1 MVLALPA
8 DCGVDPQSFHGTFP
22 PAVFDANVVRRPVTA
37 SAAREFEESEM
48 IAPPA
53 RMTAV
58 RGPALTFTGDPFRD
72 GLDATMVHEPDAIV
86 AMADGKIAHFGPAG
100 RIAPL
105 LPAGT
110 EVVDYG
116 RDALISAGFIDTHVH
131 YPQTPMIASHGAQLL
146 DWLNKYTFPTELKFA
161 DKAHARAVARLFLQE
176 NLRNGITTSC
186 VYCTVHPQSVDA
198 LFEEAERLGLR
209 LAAGKVLM
217 DRNAPAALLD
227 TAQSGYDES
236 QALIAKWH
244 GRGRLLYA
252 ITPRFAVTSTP
263 AQLAAAG
270 ALWQQH
276 SDCLLQTHLA
286 ESRREVALIKEL
298 FPDQQSYLDVYDH
311 HGLCDARAIFG
322 HGIWL
327 DEPEMQRLHASGASI
342 AHCPTS
348 NFFLGS
354 GAFDLARAIRTDRPV
369 RVGLG
374 TDIGA
379 GTSFSILATLG
390 AAYKASQLN
399 GHSLSAGHA
408 YYLGTRGSARAMYL
422 DDRIGSLAAGM
433 EADLVV
439 LDMRSTPLI
448 DFRMNEAG
456 TFAEQLFVQ
465 MTLGDDR
472 AVQATYVAGRPAY
485 VRTTDANRSP

>member
-1 MVLALPA
+1 MAVPA
-8 DCGVDPQSFHGTFP
+8 S
-22 PAVFDANVVRRPVTA
+22 RP
-37 SAAREFEESEM
+37 
-48 IAPPA
+48 I
-53 RMTAV
+53 AV
-58 RGPALTFTGDPFRD
+58 RGPALSFTGDPFRD

-86 AMADGKIAHFGPAG
+86 AMAGGRITHFGPAEQ
-100 RIAPL
+100 IAPL

-110 EVVDYG
+110 EIYDYG
-116 RDALISAGFIDTHVH
+116 RNALISAGFVDTHVH
-131 YPQTPMIASHGAQLL
+131 YPQTPMIASPGAQLL

-161 DKAHARAVARLFLQE
+161 DKGFARETARLFLRE

-186 VYCTVHPQSVDA
+186 VYCTVHPHSVDA
-198 LFEEAERLGLR
+198 LFEEAEQIGLR

-217 DRNAPAALLD
+217 DRNAPEGLLD
-227 TAQSGYDES
+227 TAQSGFDQS
-236 QALIAKWH
+236 QALIQKWH

-252 ITPRFAVTSTP
+252 ITPRFAGTSTP
-263 AQLAAAG
+263 GQLAAAG
-270 ALWQQH
+270 ALWRQH
-276 SDCLLQTHLA
+276 RDCLMQTHIA
-286 ESRREVALIKEL
+286 ESRDEVTWIKEL
-298 FPDQQSYLDVYDH
+298 FPDRRNYLDVYDH
-311 HGLCDARAIFG
+311 HGLCGPRAVFG

-327 DEPEMQRLHASGASI
+327 DEPEMQRLHECDAAI

-354 GAFDLARAIRTDRPV
+354 GAFDLSRAVRKERPV

-379 GTSFSILATLG
+379 GTSFSILATLD

-399 GHSLSAGHA
+399 RQPLSAGHA
-408 YYLGTRGSARAMYL
+408 YYLATRGSARALYL
-422 DDRIGSLAAGM
+422 EDKVGSLAVGM

-448 DFRMNEAG
+448 DSRMNQARD
-456 TFAEQLFVQ
+456 FAEQLFIQ

-472 AVQATYVAGRPAY
+472 AVQATYVAGRLAH
-485 VRTTDANRSP
+485 TKASGASPRP